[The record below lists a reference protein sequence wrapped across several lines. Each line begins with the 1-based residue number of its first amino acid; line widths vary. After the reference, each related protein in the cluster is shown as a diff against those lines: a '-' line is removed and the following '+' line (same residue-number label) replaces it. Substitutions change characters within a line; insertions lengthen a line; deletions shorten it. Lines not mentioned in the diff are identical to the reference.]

1 MSEGS
6 ASKDDQREVDDDG
19 AIGVRTDSNPDEPI
33 GPEEPIGD
41 ADDSPGYTMEDYER
55 VAAKPGVPS
64 ERELLLQMLWRLGR
78 IEEQLEKGGHQV
90 PQSSDAARLRSCSA
104 SSLTV
109 CGGWSA
115 TSSRS
120 VNSAG
125 VFAESRKQSPT
136 SVLTAGLAVSLRSRL
151 APCTDRRLNPSNLSH
166 KDRCRLRQRMPP
178 GSHPSPED

>member
-6 ASKDDQREVDDDG
+6 ASKDEQREVDDDG

-90 PQSSDAARLRSCSA
+90 PQSSERRSLEVMLSELIDGMRRMERNIFEIGEL
-104 SSLTV
+104 SGRV
-109 CGGWSA
+109 
-115 TSSRS
+115 RRI
-120 VNSAG
+120 
-125 VFAESRKQSPT
+125 EE
-136 SVLTAGLAVSLRSRL
+136 AVANVRI
-151 APCTDRRLNPSNLSH
+151 DRRTSGQSSEPPSAVYGPTPQPQQPEPQGPMPVKA
-166 KDRCRLRQRMPP
+166 KDAP
-178 GSHPSPED
+178 GQSSKP

>member
-1 MSEGS
+1 M
-6 ASKDDQREVDDDG
+6 
-19 AIGVRTDSNPDEPI
+19 VRLACV

-41 ADDSPGYTMEDYER
+41 ADDSHGYTIEDYEC

-90 PQSSDAARLRSCSA
+90 PQSSERRSLEVMLSELIDVMRRMERNIFEIGEL
-104 SSLTV
+104 SGRV
-109 CGGWSA
+109 
-115 TSSRS
+115 RRI
-120 VNSAG
+120 
-125 VFAESRKQSPT
+125 EE
-136 SVLTAGLAVSLRSRL
+136 AVANVRI
-151 APCTDRRLNPSNLSH
+151 DRRTSGQSSEPPIAVYGPILNPSNLSH